1 MFLEGCLASKRATS
15 DLQVHRK
22 ESNPLDATAVPWIC
36 RAQGASAAPFVPN
49 NSEPSH
55 PSQTLRS
62 LLFDSRFYP
71 GCYIAASLT
80 SFSKKLNGPLT
91 IHIKSETCINGDPG
105 SKVQSLPINSVSRYV
120 PWQTVGANLP
130 KHVERPSNHKRFSES
145 LDKMILGVR
154 SLGDYCDTPIQRE
167 F

>member
-1 MFLEGCLASKRATS
+1 MCFLRDALHLRGQDQIYKYIEK
-15 DLQVHRK
+15 
-22 ESNPLDATAVPWIC
+22 NPTRC
-36 RAQGASAAPFVPN
+36 AQGASAAQ
-49 NSEPSH
+49 PSH

-62 LLFDSRFYP
+62 LLFDSRFHP
-71 GCYIAASLT
+71 DCYIAASLT
-80 SFSKKLNGPLT
+80 SFSKKLNGSLT

-105 SKVQSLPINSVSRYV
+105 SKVQSLPINSLSRYV